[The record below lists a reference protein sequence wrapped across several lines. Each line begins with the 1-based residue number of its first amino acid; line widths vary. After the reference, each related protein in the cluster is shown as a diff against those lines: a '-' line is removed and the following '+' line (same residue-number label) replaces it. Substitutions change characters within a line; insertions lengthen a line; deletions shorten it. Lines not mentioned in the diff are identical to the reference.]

1 MTICQNSRMADLT
14 AVGLGLGYHEIRLEK
29 TTGAWLAVGAELRD
43 QVAQTLDGA
52 VADVEVVGSS
62 SVLDLLAKP
71 IIDLAVALKT
81 DQPLFVVTEKLE
93 SAGWIYRGDAGKNGG
108 QVFVLEVRPWYRVA
122 HLHVVEHDGAQ
133 WRNYICLRDLLRR
146 SPVAREKYQAVK
158 LRLAGQDH
166 ADREAYASGKVGVV
180 SSLLDGDV

>member
-1 MTICQNSRMADLT
+1 MADLT
-14 AVGLGLGYHEIRLEK
+14 AVGLGLDYHEIRHEK
-29 TTGAWLAVGAELRD
+29 TTDAWLAVGAELRD
-43 QVAQTLDGA
+43 QVAQALNGA

-71 IIDLAVALKT
+71 IIDLAVALKA
-81 DQPLFVVTEKLE
+81 DQPLSVVTEKLE
-93 SAGWIYRGDAGKNGG
+93 SAGWIYRGDAGENGG

-122 HLHVVEHDGAQ
+122 HLHVVEHDGVQ
-133 WRNYICLRDLLRR
+133 WRNYLRFRDLLRR

-166 ADREAYASGKVGVV
+166 ADRKAYASGKVEVV
-180 SSLLDGDV
+180 NSLLGTDA